1 MEDMKTDKDIRKF
14 LQDNKIQVPEGDAF
28 IADLVRQIDLLPV
41 PASLRGTDEE
51 RIQENM
57 RILSLIREM
66 LRKRCRRQALMALLL
81 NAALSIIMFAAL
93 YFLVNPQMPYSSPV
107 IQFVITWRYMF
118 LGAFSLGI
126 LAFSLSRT
134 GLFNV

>member
-1 MEDMKTDKDIRKF
+1 MENMKTDKDIRKF
-14 LQDNKIQVPEGDAF
+14 LQDNKIQVPEDDAF

-41 PASLRGTDEE
+41 PASLRGTDGE

-57 RILSLIREM
+57 RILILIREM

>member
-1 MEDMKTDKDIRKF
+1 MEDIKTDKDIRKF
-14 LQDNKIQVPEGDAF
+14 LQDNKIQVPEDDAF

-66 LRKRCRRQALMALLL
+66 LRKRCRRQAFMALLL

>member
-1 MEDMKTDKDIRKF
+1 MKTDKDIRKF
-14 LQDNKIQVPEGDAF
+14 LQNNKIQVPEDDAF

-126 LAFSLSRT
+126 LAFSLART

>member
-14 LQDNKIQVPEGDAF
+14 LQDNKIQVPEDDAF

-81 NAALSIIMFAAL
+81 NAVLSIIMFAVV

-118 LGAFSLGI
+118 LGAFSIGI

>member
-1 MEDMKTDKDIRKF
+1 MKTDKDIRKF
-14 LQDNKIQVPEGDAF
+14 LQDNKIQMPEDDAF

-118 LGAFSLGI
+118 LGAFSIGI

>member
-1 MEDMKTDKDIRKF
+1 MEDMKTDKDIRTF
-14 LQDNKIQVPEGDAF
+14 LQDNKIQVPEDDAF

-93 YFLVNPQMPYSSPV
+93 YFLVNPQMPYSLPV

>member
-14 LQDNKIQVPEGDAF
+14 LQDNKIQVPEDDVF

>member
-1 MEDMKTDKDIRKF
+1 MKTDKDIRKF
-14 LQDNKIQVPEGDAF
+14 LQDNKIQVPEDDAF

-66 LRKRCRRQALMALLL
+66 LRKRCRRQAAKTLLL
-81 NAALSIIMFAAL
+81 NAVLSIIMFAAL
-93 YFLVNPQMPYSSPV
+93 YFLVNPQIPYSSPV

-118 LGAFSLGI
+118 LGVLSLGI

>member
-14 LQDNKIQVPEGDAF
+14 LQDNKIQVPEDDAF

-118 LGAFSLGI
+118 LGAFSIGI
-126 LAFSLSRT
+126 LSFSLSRT

>member
-1 MEDMKTDKDIRKF
+1 MENMTTDKDIRKF
-14 LQDNKIQVPEGDAF
+14 LQDNKIQVPEDDAF

>member
-14 LQDNKIQVPEGDAF
+14 LQDNKIQVPEDDAF

-126 LAFSLSRT
+126 LAFSLSRI

>member
-14 LQDNKIQVPEGDAF
+14 LQDNKIQVPEDDEF

>member
-1 MEDMKTDKDIRKF
+1 MENMKTDKDIRKF
-14 LQDNKIQVPEGDAF
+14 LQDNKMQVPEDDAF

>member
-14 LQDNKIQVPEGDAF
+14 LQDNKIQVPEDDAF

-93 YFLVNPQMPYSSPV
+93 YFLLNPQMPYSSPV

-118 LGAFSLGI
+118 LGVLSLGI

>member
-1 MEDMKTDKDIRKF
+1 MKTDKDIRKF
-14 LQDNKIQVPEGDAF
+14 LQDNKIQVPEDDAF

-66 LRKRCRRQALMALLL
+66 LRKRCRRQAAKTLLL
-81 NAALSIIMFAAL
+81 NAVLSMIMFAAL
-93 YFLVNPQMPYSSPV
+93 YFLVNPQIPYSSPV

-118 LGAFSLGI
+118 LGVLSLGI

>member
-14 LQDNKIQVPEGDAF
+14 LQDNKIQVPEDDAF

-93 YFLVNPQMPYSSPV
+93 YFLVNPQMPYSSSV

>member
-1 MEDMKTDKDIRKF
+1 MENMKTDKDIRKF
-14 LQDNKIQVPEGDAF
+14 LQDNKIQVPEDDAF

-93 YFLVNPQMPYSSPV
+93 YFLVNPQIPYSSPV

>member
-1 MEDMKTDKDIRKF
+1 MKTDKDIRKF
-14 LQDNKIQVPEGDAF
+14 LQDNKIQVPDDDAF

-66 LRKRCRRQALMALLL
+66 LRKRCRRQAAKTLLL
-81 NAALSIIMFAAL
+81 NAVLSMIMFAAI

-118 LGAFSLGI
+118 LGVLSLGI

>member
-14 LQDNKIQVPEGDAF
+14 LQDNKIQMPEDDAF

-66 LRKRCRRQALMALLL
+66 LRRRCRRQALMALLL

>member
-1 MEDMKTDKDIRKF
+1 MKTDKDIRKF
-14 LQDNKIQVPEGDAF
+14 LQDNKIQVPDDDAF

-93 YFLVNPQMPYSSPV
+93 YFLVNPQIPYSSPV

-134 GLFNV
+134 GLFKV

>member
-14 LQDNKIQVPEGDAF
+14 LQDNKIQVPENDAF
-28 IADLVRQIDLLPV
+28 IAGLVRQIDLLPV

>member
-14 LQDNKIQVPEGDAF
+14 LQDNKIQVPEDDAF

-81 NAALSIIMFAAL
+81 NAVLSIIMLAAL

>member
-14 LQDNKIQVPEGDAF
+14 LQDNKIQVPEDDAF

-81 NAALSIIMFAAL
+81 NAVLSIIMFAVV

>member
-14 LQDNKIQVPEGDAF
+14 LQDNKIQVPEDDAF

-81 NAALSIIMFAAL
+81 NAALSIIMFASL

>member
-1 MEDMKTDKDIRKF
+1 MKTDKDIRKF
-14 LQDNKIQVPEGDAF
+14 LQDNKIQVPEDDAF

-126 LAFSLSRT
+126 LAFSLART

>member
-14 LQDNKIQVPEGDAF
+14 LQDNKIQVPEDDEF

-93 YFLVNPQMPYSSPV
+93 YFLVNPQIPYSSPV

>member
-1 MEDMKTDKDIRKF
+1 MKTDKDIRKF
-14 LQDNKIQVPEGDAF
+14 LQVNKIQVPEDDAF

-51 RIQENM
+51 SIQENM

-93 YFLVNPQMPYSSPV
+93 YFLVNPQIPYSSPV

-118 LGAFSLGI
+118 LGALSLVI

>member
-1 MEDMKTDKDIRKF
+1 MEDMKTDKDIKKF
-14 LQDNKIQVPEGDAF
+14 LQDNKIQVPEDDAF
-28 IADLVRQIDLLPV
+28 IAELVRQIDLLPV

-66 LRKRCRRQALMALLL
+66 LRKRCRRQAAKTLLL
-81 NAALSIIMFAAL
+81 NAVLSMIMFAAI

-118 LGAFSLGI
+118 LGALSLGI

>member
-14 LQDNKIQVPEGDAF
+14 LQDNKIQVPEDDAF

-57 RILSLIREM
+57 RILSLIRER
-66 LRKRCRRQALMALLL
+66 LRKRCRRQAAKALLL
-81 NAALSIIMFAAL
+81 NAVLSIIMFAVV

>member
-1 MEDMKTDKDIRKF
+1 MKTDKDIRKF
-14 LQDNKIQVPEGDAF
+14 LQDNKIQVSEDDAF

-93 YFLVNPQMPYSSPV
+93 YFLVNPQIPYSSPV

-118 LGAFSLGI
+118 LGVLSLGI

>member
-14 LQDNKIQVPEGDAF
+14 LQDNKIQVPKDDAF

-118 LGAFSLGI
+118 LGALSLGI

>member
-14 LQDNKIQVPEGDAF
+14 LQDNKIQVPKDDAF

>member
-14 LQDNKIQVPEGDAF
+14 LQDNKIQVPEDDAF
-28 IADLVRQIDLLPV
+28 ISDLVRQIDLLPV

-81 NAALSIIMFAAL
+81 NAVLSIIMFAAL

>member
-1 MEDMKTDKDIRKF
+1 MKTDKDIRKF
-14 LQDNKIQVPEGDAF
+14 LQDNKIQVPEDDAF

-81 NAALSIIMFAAL
+81 NAALSIIMFAAI

-118 LGAFSLGI
+118 LGVLSLGI

>member
-14 LQDNKIQVPEGDAF
+14 LQDNKIQVPEDDAF

-107 IQFVITWRYMF
+107 IQFVMTWRYMF

>member
-14 LQDNKIQVPEGDAF
+14 LQDNKIQVPEDDEF

-81 NAALSIIMFAAL
+81 NAVLSIIMFAAL

>member
-14 LQDNKIQVPEGDAF
+14 LQDNKIQVPEDDAF
-28 IADLVRQIDLLPV
+28 ITDLVRQIDLLPV

-118 LGAFSLGI
+118 LGAFSIGI

>member
-1 MEDMKTDKDIRKF
+1 MKTDKDIRKF
-14 LQDNKIQVPEGDAF
+14 LQDNKIQVLEDDAF

>member
-1 MEDMKTDKDIRKF
+1 MKTDKDIRKF
-14 LQDNKIQVPEGDAF
+14 LQDNKIQVPDDDAF

-57 RILSLIREM
+57 HILSLIREM

-93 YFLVNPQMPYSSPV
+93 YFLVNPQIPYSSPV

-118 LGAFSLGI
+118 LGVLSLGI

-134 GLFNV
+134 GLFKV

>member
-1 MEDMKTDKDIRKF
+1 MENMKTDKDIRKF
-14 LQDNKIQVPEGDAF
+14 LQDNKIQVPEDDAF

-118 LGAFSLGI
+118 LGVLSLGI